1 VFPAPKSGMPRIAID
16 RVPAS
21 RTRHMAQGI
30 LLLCA
35 CVFGLLS
42 GVASAQMQY
51 GYTNWTVDDGLPQN
65 SIRGITQTP
74 DGYIWIPTFDG
85 LVRFDGVRFA
95 SFNRSNT
102 KGIESNRFSSIVQ
115 GKDGELWINTDG
127 AGLTRYHD
135 GSFETYGQEHGIA
148 NGTVRGITRDLA
160 SHLWILSAD
169 RIERWD
175 NTNNRFID
183 VTPSHTGSVFNPFI
197 WDDAGFWASS
207 HTRLY
212 CFLRGHFSS
221 YKLPPW
227 LGGRAIFYAASDQ
240 KGAIWLEAEGGQKA
254 ILVPGP
260 SPKFFQVAR
269 QATAHYIDRRGH
281 VWNVRVGPRLTRD
294 FDFISSNHAIEIS
307 PTHVFEDR
315 EQTLWL
321 ATEGQGLYQ
330 LQPQVIRTYSR
341 EEGLVDDDV
350 YPILQD
356 RSGAVWVGAWHT
368 GVSRFDNGKTTN
380 YTMRDG
386 LPNEMVTAIAQD
398 RSGRIWFGSHGG
410 LSIFDHGR
418 FRKIDSPKL
427 PVVAQ
432 AILPDRTGTLWFGT
446 INGLVSYKDG
456 LTRTFTVRDGMPTN
470 DIHVLMES
478 RSGDIWAGGYGGIA
492 ILRHGQFTQWTKKDG
507 LPSNNIWS
515 LYQDAD
521 GVVWIGTYDGGL
533 ARFQDGKI
541 TRFDVANG
549 LYSHGV
555 YQILE
560 DGHGYLW
567 MSCSRG
573 IYRVSKNE
581 LNEVASGKRHTITS
595 IAFGKTDGLLDLVCN
610 GGLQPAGIRSSD
622 GKLWFPTQD
631 GVATID
637 PGSVSADN
645 QTPPVLIESV
655 TLDHSPIMY
664 NPSLTVPPGKRSLQ
678 IDYTALSFKKPE
690 QVRFQ
695 YKMEGLDTSW
705 VDAGARRTAYY
716 SDLPPGKYVF
726 KVIAANADGIWN
738 HQGQAFAITVLAP
751 FYRRWWFLALI
762 AAVFAITI
770 IGFSHYRVAQHRR
783 AREAQH
789 AFSQQLIASQES
801 ERKRI
806 AADLHDSLGQH
817 LVIINNLA
825 LFSLKAGDGTGNWQ
839 EAATE
844 ISTEAVNA
852 IAEMRNVS
860 YNLRPYHL
868 DRLGLTKAIE
878 SLTEAVARGSGIE
891 ISVVADDVDEVL
903 TEGLRINFY
912 RIVQEGLQN
921 IVKHAR
927 ATAATV
933 RIEHRGERVR
943 LTIQDNGQ
951 GFASGARINDPAG
964 GGFGL
969 TGMVERAALLRGVLK
984 VHSEP
989 GRGTIVNMEI
999 PVRGSQHG

>member
-16 RVPAS
+16 RGPAS
-21 RTRHMAQGI
+21 RTGHMAQGI

-42 GVASAQMQY
+42 SVASAQMQY

-102 KGIESNRFSSIVQ
+102 KGIESNRFSGIVQ
-115 GKDGELWINTDG
+115 GKGGELWIATDG

-135 GSFETYGQEHGIA
+135 GLFETYGREQGIE
-148 NGTVRGITRDLA
+148 NGTVRGLTVDLA
-160 SHLWILSAD
+160 GHLWILSAD
-169 RIERWD
+169 RIEQWD
-175 NTNNRFID
+175 NTNNRFTD

-221 YKLPPW
+221 YDLPHW

-240 KGAIWLEAEGGQKA
+240 KGDIWLEAEGGQKA
-254 ILVPGP
+254 ILLPGP
-260 SPKFFQVAR
+260 SPKFLQVDR
-269 QATAHYIDRRGH
+269 DATAHYIDRHGH
-281 VWNVRVGPRLTRD
+281 VWNVRIGSRLSRY

-321 ATEGQGLYQ
+321 ATEGKGLYQ
-330 LQPQVIRTYSR
+330 LQPQIIRTYSR
-341 EEGLVDDDV
+341 EEGLADDDV
-350 YPILQD
+350 YPIFQD
-356 RSGAVWVGAWHT
+356 RLGAVWVGAWHK
-368 GVSRFDNGKTTN
+368 GVSRFDKGKVTN
-380 YTMRDG
+380 YTVQDG
-386 LPNEMVTAIAQD
+386 LPNELVTAIAQD
-398 RSGRIWFGSHGG
+398 HSGRLWFGSHGG
-410 LSIFDHGR
+410 LSIFDHER
-418 FRKIDSPKL
+418 FRKIENPKL
-427 PVVAQ
+427 PWVAQ
-432 AILPDRTGTLWFGT
+432 AILADRSGTLWFGT
-446 INGLVSYKDG
+446 VNGLVSYKDR
-456 LTRTFTVRDGMPTN
+456 LTRLFTVRDGLPTN
-470 DIHVLMES
+470 DIHVLMQTQ
-478 RSGDIWAGGYGGIA
+478 SGDLWIGGYGGIA
-492 ILRHGQFTQWTKKDG
+492 ILHDGRFTQWTEKNG

-521 GVVWIGTYDGGL
+521 GVIWIGTYDGGL
-533 ARFQDGKI
+533 VRFQDGKI
-541 TRFDVANG
+541 TSFDVANG

-555 YQILE
+555 YQIL
-560 DGHGYLW
+560 DDNHGYLW

-581 LNEVASGKRHTITS
+581 LNEVAFGKRRTITS
-595 IAFGKTDGLLDLVCN
+595 IAFGKIDGLLDLVCN

-645 QTPPVLIESV
+645 QPPPVLIESV
-655 TLDHSPIMY
+655 TLDHSPMAFT
-664 NPSLTVPPGKRSLQ
+664 PSLTIPPGKRSLQ
-678 IDYTALSFKKPE
+678 IEYTALSFKAPE
-690 QVRFQ
+690 QLHFRYQ
-695 YKMEGLDTSW
+695 MAGLDTSW
-705 VDAGARRTAYY
+705 IDAGARRTAYY
-716 SDLPPGKYVF
+716 SDVPPGKYEF
-726 KVIAANADGIWN
+726 KVIAANADGVWN
-738 HQGQAFAITVLAP
+738 HQGQEFTVTVLAP
-751 FYRRWWFLALI
+751 LYRRWWFLTMI
-762 AAVFAITI
+762 ATIFAVTI
-770 IGFSHYRVAQHRR
+770 IGFSHHRVVQHRR

-789 AFSQQLIASQES
+789 AFSQQLIASQEG

-806 AADLHDSLGQH
+806 AADLHDSLGQR
-817 LVIINNLA
+817 LVVINNLA
-825 LFSLKAGDGTGNWQ
+825 LFSLKTDDG
-839 EAATE
+839 ATTSGAWKETASE

-852 IAEMRNVS
+852 IAEMRSVS

-868 DRLGLTKAIE
+868 DRLGLAKAIE
-878 SLTEAVARGSGIE
+878 GLAEAVARASGIE
-891 ISVVADDVDEVL
+891 ISAIVDDVDEVF
-903 TEGLRINFY
+903 TEELRINFY

-921 IVKHAR
+921 IVKHAH
-927 ATAATV
+927 ATEATV
-933 RIEHRGERVR
+933 RVEHHGDRVV

-951 GFASGARINDPAG
+951 GLPSGSRISDSAR

-969 TGMVERAALLRGVLK
+969 TGMAERAALLSGVLK

-989 GRGTIVNMEI
+989 GHGTIVHMEI
-999 PVRGSQHG
+999 PVR